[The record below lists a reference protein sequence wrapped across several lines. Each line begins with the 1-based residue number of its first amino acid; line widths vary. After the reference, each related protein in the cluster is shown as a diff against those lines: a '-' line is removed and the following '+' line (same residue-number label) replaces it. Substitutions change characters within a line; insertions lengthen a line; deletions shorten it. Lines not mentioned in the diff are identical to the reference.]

1 MNAKRWMIGLIVM
14 LALTLTACG
23 AASHPQ
29 AEPGFAGGAPVSE
42 VFPVEEVA
50 GDGAYYDAVDQSG
63 TINTGGQPQQRIVIY
78 NASMAIVVNDVQG
91 TVDALSQLA
100 VELGGFV
107 VSTNVYEGS
116 YWDGSGYVD
125 APRAD
130 LTIRVP
136 AAELEGVMADIRE
149 QSVRVES
156 ESVNGQDVTAEYT
169 DLQSRLRSLELARDQ
184 LEEILAG
191 ANETED
197 VLAVYAELQRV
208 NEEIEIVRGQINY
221 YNEAAALSALT
232 LSIQSNVLTRPIS
245 EPGWNPGETVQLAI
259 RDLIRNLQSF
269 VDLAIYTVICGSP
282 ALVVII
288 PLGLAGWWW
297 WQRRQKRKAD
307 ANGTPPAA

>member
-1 MNAKRWMIGLIVM
+1 MNAKRWMIGWVVI
-14 LALTLTACG
+14 LALALTACG
-23 AASHPQ
+23 APSYSAS
-29 AEPGFAGGAPVSE
+29 EPGFAGGAPVQESY
-42 VFPVEEVA
+42 PVEGAA

-63 TINTGGQPQQRIVIY
+63 TVNTDGQPQQRVVIY
-78 NASMAIVVNDVQG
+78 NASMAIVVDDVQA
-91 TVDALSQLA
+91 TVEALSQMA

-136 AAELEGVMADIRE
+136 AAELESVMTDIRE
-149 QSVRVES
+149 QSVRVDS
-156 ESVNGQDVTAEYT
+156 EAVNGQDVTAEYT

-184 LEEILAG
+184 LEEILEG
-191 ANETED
+191 ADETED

-208 NEEIEIVRGQINY
+208 NEEIEVVRGQINY

-232 LSIQSNVLTRPIS
+232 LSIQSNVLTRPITES
-245 EPGWNPGETVQLAI
+245 GWNPGETVQLAI

-269 VDLAIYTVICGSP
+269 TDLAIYTIICGSP

-297 WQRRQKRKAD
+297 WQRRQKRKAE
-307 ANGTPPAA
+307 ANRTPPAA